1 MKKNKFIYSALGV
14 LLLASCEKVI
24 NVDLKKAEPKIVI
37 EGIINNSGD
46 PAKVTINKSVSFSTP
61 NTFPPVTGATVK
73 VTDNTGKNY
82 TLTENPAGTY
92 TNASLIGVEG
102 RIYTLAITAEGKNY
116 TASCKMPQQVNLD
129 SIFQEKLTFTRPL
142 IVVTAL
148 FDDPAGFGN
157 NYQFIETVNGKRNKT
172 IFILDDLYQ
181 DGGTI
186 SNQLIDEDA
195 KLKAG
200 DVVQIEMQCVDKNI
214 YRYLRGLEDLQFN
227 NSVPA
232 NPDSNIS
239 NNALG
244 YFSAHTSQ
252 KATITI
258 R

>member
-1 MKKNKFIYSALGV
+1 MKIKITYVAIAALS
-14 LLLASCEKVI
+14 LASCEKVI
-24 NVDLKKAEPKIVI
+24 NVDLKNAEPKIVI
-37 EGIINNSGD
+37 EGVINNSGD
-46 PAKVTINKSVSFSTP
+46 PAKVTISKSVSFSIP
-61 NTFPPVTGATVK
+61 NTFPPVTGAVVK
-73 VTDNTGKNY
+73 VSDNAGNNY
-82 TLTENPAGTY
+82 TLKENGAGNY

-102 RIYTLAITAEGKNY
+102 RTYNLSITAEGKNY
-116 TASCKMPQQVNLD
+116 TASCKMPPQVNLD
-129 SIFQEKLTFTRPL
+129 SVFQEKLTFTRPL
-142 IVVTAL
+142 IAVNAL
-148 FDDPAGFGN
+148 FDDPKGFGN
-157 NYQFIETVNGKRNKT
+157 NYQFIETINGKRNKT

-232 NPDSNIS
+232 NPESNIT

-252 KATITI
+252 KQTITI